1 MVSELS
7 VVPVDNKN
15 PGAGLNGPE
24 IVSNFLGLTWRVV
37 SFFLSFFLSF
47 PFLLVILGP
56 LALYLKQPVLVGP
69 LGPL

>member
-37 SFFLSFFLSF
+37 SFFLFFLSF
-47 PFLLVILGP
+47 PFLLDILGP

>member
-37 SFFLSFFLSF
+37 SFFLFFLSF

-69 LGPL
+69 LGLL

>member
-37 SFFLSFFLSF
+37 SFFLFFIFS
-47 PFLLVILGP
+47 LLVSYSWSLGP
-56 LALYLKQPVLVGP
+56 VS
-69 LGPL
+69 